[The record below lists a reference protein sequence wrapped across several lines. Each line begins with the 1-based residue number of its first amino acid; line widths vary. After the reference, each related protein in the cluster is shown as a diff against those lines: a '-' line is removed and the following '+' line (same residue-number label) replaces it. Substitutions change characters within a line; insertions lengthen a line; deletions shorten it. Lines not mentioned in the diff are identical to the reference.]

1 MLGANPNLQKFNK
14 NKEPSRQG
22 SFLLSF
28 YLLQTKR
35 ITKVTVNSI
44 DLKRRYFMENENG
57 NQNQQTT
64 EVKNEEVGKNA
75 VTQTEQKTEEKV
87 EKKFTQDELNS
98 YLKKEKDKLL
108 KDMPSK
114 EELKAYKDWKEAQ
127 KTAEQKQA
135 EKETEYQNTLTNNKA
150 LDQENKAL
158 RAGVNVDD
166 LDYVIF
172 KVSKMEGEFS
182 DNLDSFLKDNPKYLA
197 SSNTNVNENS
207 TINLGGD
214 HNDKG
219 MQDLSKM
226 SYQEYKAYRKKENKK

>member
-1 MLGANPNLQKFNK
+1 
-14 NKEPSRQG
+14 
-22 SFLLSF
+22 
-28 YLLQTKR
+28 
-35 ITKVTVNSI
+35 
-44 DLKRRYFMENENG
+44 MENENG